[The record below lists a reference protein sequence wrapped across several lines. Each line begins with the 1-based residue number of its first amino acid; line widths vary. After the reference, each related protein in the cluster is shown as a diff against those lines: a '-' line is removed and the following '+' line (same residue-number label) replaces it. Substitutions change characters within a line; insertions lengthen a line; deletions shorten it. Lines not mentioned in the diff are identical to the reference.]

1 MTAWLESDDPART
14 RRSPNSSSVRSA
26 RVVRGAGGDF
36 VVGMMVLAGALLED
50 LSACTER
57 DSSALLQ
64 DLALR
69 YV

>member
-1 MTAWLESDDPART
+1 VAGV
-14 RRSPNSSSVRSA
+14 RRPSADASFAEQQLRQISA
-26 RVVRGAGGDF
+26 RGAGAGGDF

-50 LSACTER
+50 LAACTAR
-57 DSSALLQ
+57 DCSALLQ